1 MAKVTCSFFG
11 LAFVRSGTAP
21 KLHWDLKGL
30 FEPVA
35 VGLLWLDSVTAL
47 KMLRKRSL
55 KCSENA
61 LKML

>member
-1 MAKVTCSFFG
+1 MADDGESHMFFFG

-47 KMLRKRSL
+47 KML
-55 KCSENA
+55 
-61 LKML
+61 